1 MIQAKKLKFII
12 ANVVIIFAIAL
23 VKTQAQAATSAE
35 GIFNEGKDVYNAGS
49 EVFKDINLYGLP
61 FLGLISGK
69 NSPSNSK
76 VVSDVTHIVHAA
88 GEVANDVGSA
98 IHNFISGG
106 ISGISSFFS
115 SNTDPAI
122 GTSAGEGSDS
132 LNQTN
137 GVWIRGGMAQVAQKA
152 YGSTPSSTLH
162 KEGTKLGAEAKIGN
176 ASISASLGYNQAF
189 SKAQSSVN
197 KIKTY
202 HGLIVMVYDL
212 ENNIY
217 INSHINYGVTNSK
230 DTREIHLQGG
240 NSEFATGKTSGDLFG
255 GGVGIGYKYTT
266 NYDQNLHLI
275 SDVGIS
281 YDQSTTKAYKE
292 KANDGLHVRNIGK
305 ANHNHAYALFNIAAH
320 YYWIEPTYFIAPKAH
335 IRVRHNIHRKSDPVA
350 ISTHDSDLMIA
361 HPSRAKTSYT
371 FGVATKFAHSKAY
384 DITLGY
390 DLSVSKKFH
399 SNVGYLKLKLDF

>member
-23 VKTQAQAATSAE
+23 VKTQALASKSAT
-35 GIFNEGKDVYNAGS
+35 GIFNEAKETVRAGTKFWNDV
-49 EVFKDINLYGLP
+49 L
-61 FLGLISGK
+61 GK
-69 NSPSNSK
+69 NSPSGRKIIADGSHFIQASMETLSDTSAAVSGFTVNP
-76 VVSDVTHIVHAA
+76 VVEIM
-88 GEVANDVGSA
+88 NL
-98 IHNFISGG
+98 
-106 ISGISSFFS
+106 
-115 SNTDPAI
+115 I

-132 LNQTN
+132 LNQPY
-137 GVWIRGGMAQVAQKA
+137 GVWIRSGMAQSAQKA
-152 YGSTPSSTLH
+152 YGSIPSSTLH

-189 SKAQSSVN
+189 SRAQSSVN

-202 HGLIVMVYDL
+202 DGHIVMVYDL
-212 ENNIY
+212 ENNIF

-230 DTREIHLQGG
+230 DTREIDRQGG

-266 NYDQNLHLI
+266 NYDQNLHLTP
-275 SDVGIS
+275 DVGIF
-281 YDQSTTKAYKE
+281 YGQSTTKAYKE
-292 KANDGLHVRNIGK
+292 KANDGLYVRNIGK
-305 ANHNHAYALFNIAAH
+305 ANHSHAYALFNVAAH

-335 IRVRHNIHRKSDPVA
+335 IRVRHNIHRKSNPVA
-350 ISTHDSDLMIA
+350 INTHDRDLMIA

-371 FGVATKFAHSKAY
+371 FGVATTFAHSKAY
-384 DITLGY
+384 EITLGY